1 MKKYSEEEMRGGE
14 TNSRRLREKGRRVRK
29 GGWVRVVTV
38 GRHATLRGVIGLL
51 VALDDPEHLKVHC
64 HRAVMETILKQV
76 RMYKYIHSTFT
87 RAPHKH
93 APG

>member
-1 MKKYSEEEMRGGE
+1 MKRVFRGRNEGGGRE

-38 GRHATLRGVIGLL
+38 GRHASLRGVIGLL

-76 RMYKYIHSTFT
+76 CTSTYTAHLQGHHTNT
-87 RAPHKH
+87 R
-93 APG
+93 